1 MLLFSFIVAFVLIT
15 LYMFFLLKWHSKA
28 LPFLILF
35 LVYTFWCFVSIVY
48 IDNGSYISE
57 QRSYSHFTGA
67 SFRFVVLILPFIL
80 FAPIFFDFF
89 VKRPSLRNMKMH
101 LFKINDSCIST
112 ITLFISFLICGYLLL
127 NEVISGI
134 PLFSSEITQF
144 NFYSTYSRLPM
155 VGFMASTL
163 LGYILLVC
171 GLFFS
176 KSKSMGKK
184 IRYISIYLLAILYRV
199 LMGEKFYP
207 FILYTVIFFIPI
219 IIENFEI
226 SYKSIITLI
235 KKNSKLLKKLILLI
249 LILLGIV
256 YYKYSIEE
264 SATYE
269 TPTEHLISRVFAL
282 QSHTFWGMD
291 KYMINNSLGFD
302 VNRTIDELK
311 YGIGG
316 GDILNPEYGLARIM
330 YIVSPQSIVD
340 MYLNKSTRF
349 YGGYWTLALSCFGY
363 FITPIYSVFIAFLF
377 AFISSILYIT
387 IKNRE
392 YIMMFIAFNGYL
404 NLFKYFNEGD
414 FTFLLSKKMILL
426 IILLIY
432 YVLIKNVKYHKLSYK
447 NKCI

>member
-1 MLLFSFIVAFVLIT
+1 MLLFSFIVAFILIA
-15 LYMFFLLKWHSKA
+15 LYMIYLLKQHSKA

-48 IDNGSYISE
+48 IDNGAYISE
-57 QRSYSHFTGA
+57 QNSYSYFTGA
-67 SFRFVVLILPFIL
+67 SFRFVILIAPFIL

-101 LFKINDSCIST
+101 LFKIDDRCIST
-112 ITLFISFLICGYLLL
+112 VILLISFLICGYLLL

-134 PLFSSEITQF
+134 PLFSSEISQF

-155 VGFMASTL
+155 AGFIASTL

-176 KSKSMGKK
+176 KSKAIGKK
-184 IRYISIYLLAILYRV
+184 LSYVSIYLLAILYRI

-207 FILYTVIFFIPI
+207 FMLYTVIFFIPT

-226 SYKSIITLI
+226 GYKSIIILA
-235 KKNSKLLKKLILLI
+235 KKNSKLLKRLILLM

-256 YYKYSIEE
+256 YYKYSLEE

-269 TPTEHLISRVFAL
+269 TPMEHLVSRVFAL

-291 KYMINNSLGFD
+291 KYTINNGLGFD
-302 VNRTIDELK
+302 INRTIDEVK
-311 YGIGG
+311 YGFSG

-330 YIVSPQSIVD
+330 YIVSPTSIVD

-363 FITPIYSVFIAFLF
+363 FITPIYSIFIAFLF
-377 AFISSILYIT
+377 GFISSILYIT

-392 YIMMFIAFNGYL
+392 YIIMFIAFNAYF

-414 FTFLLSKKMILL
+414 FTFLLSKRMILL

-432 YVLIKNVKYHKLSYK
+432 YVLIKKVKYHKLSYK